1 MRFTELFT
9 STQIGESTELN
20 SVTKR
25 YINSQIQDKLYRHD
39 QTRPYRLV
47 NVLDFLRRLKDG
59 WKQSGDPST
68 FEVADVL
75 EPYRQDIINYLKD
88 LFVGSSDSYL
98 PLYQAALLFNAGV
111 HWPEV
116 VELFE
121 SHKESI
127 IKRVLMLV
135 KYGRQASDVDS
146 WLTALRAVGVNWPE
160 IDMIEKSRNAD
171 KPIQENNI
179 EPQLSHHGK
188 WMLKQIEDNNFTIL
202 PSYLVTYSYPAVIV
216 TALNDKKQD
225 VLNSV
230 NYLINKPAWLHAVQ
244 LIQGLKHQGLQWP
257 ELDAILNDI
266 KTPCIKYMLRV
277 FKSMEYEKDDLEYI
291 VKIVKSLKKSGVDW
305 PELKIINDTAE
316 TELDRIPPEEEEE
329 EYDEPDD
336 DYHGYRYN
344 Y

>member
-1 MRFTELFT
+1 MFT
-9 STQIGESTELN
+9 STQVGESAELS

-25 YINSQIQDKLYRHD
+25 YINSHIKHKLFKHD
-39 QTRPYRLV
+39 ITHPYNVV
-47 NVLDFLRRLKDG
+47 NVMKFLRNLKEEL
-59 WKQSGDPST
+59 KRNNDPAT
-68 FEVADVL
+68 FEFEEVL
-75 EPYRQDIINYLKD
+75 EPYRKDIIEYLKS
-88 LFVGSSDSYL
+88 LFKGSSDTYL
-98 PLYQAALLFNAGV
+98 PVYQAAILTNDGV

-116 VELFE
+116 VEIFE
-121 SHKESI
+121 PYKEPI
-127 IKRVLMLV
+127 IKRMLALI
-135 KYGRQASDVDS
+135 KYGRNDNDVNS
-146 WLTALRAVGVNWPE
+146 WILALRAIGVDWPE
-160 IDMIEKSRNAD
+160 LDIIEKSRNAG
-171 KPIQENNI
+171 KSIQENNI

-202 PSYLVTYSYPAVIV
+202 PNYLVTYSYPAVIV
-216 TALNDKKQD
+216 TALNDKKQH

-230 NYLINKPAWLHAVQ
+230 KYLINKPVWLHAVQ

-257 ELDAILNDI
+257 ELDEILNDI
-266 KTPCIKYMLRV
+266 KTPCIKYMLTV
-277 FKSMEYEKDDLEYI
+277 FKNMEYEKDDLEYI

-316 TELDRIPPEEEEE
+316 TELDRIPPDEEEE